1 MSTITKINSVTGYG
15 QIASGKKVNKASD
28 NAASMAIANKLK
40 ANANATKVAAKNT
53 REGIN
58 ATKISDGAYDSILD
72 RLQSIK
78 SLAVKAANGTNSSS
92 DKQALQDQINQQ
104 LAGIDESAKNTIYN
118 QTKLMDGSYAT
129 MEIASN
135 PTGQGSEIKLE
146 SARLDALGL
155 SGFSVTGDSIDMD
168 AIDRAIEQVSADRSV
183 VGANANG
190 LAARERANQV
200 AYENMTAAQSRIE
213 DLDVGEAVTDLR
225 RDEAVQSAQIA
236 MFKKEREQEAMITK
250 LL

>member
-1 MSTITKINSVTGYG
+1 MSVVTKINSVTGYG
-15 QIASGKKVNKASD
+15 QIASGKKINKASD

-40 ANANATKVAAKNT
+40 ANANATKVATKNT
-53 REGIN
+53 QQGQN
-58 ATKISDGAYDSILD
+58 ATKISDSAYSSILD

-78 SLAVKAANGTNSSS
+78 LLAVKAANGTNSAS
-92 DKQALQDQINQQ
+92 DKQVLQDQINQQ

-118 QTKLMDGSYAT
+118 QTKLMDSNYAT

-135 PTGQGSEIKLE
+135 PTGTGSEIKLE
-146 SARLDALGL
+146 SARLDALGI

-168 AIDRAIEQVSADRSV
+168 AIDDAIAKVTADRST
-183 VGANANG
+183 VGAESNG
-190 LAARERANQV
+190 LAARERANSV
-200 AYENMTAAQSRIE
+200 AYENMTAALSRTE
-213 DLDVGEAVTDLR
+213 DLDIGSAMTDLR